1 MIQVY
6 DTTLRDGSQ
15 RKEISLSCED
25 KLRIAHKL
33 DELGVAF
40 IEGGWPGSNP
50 KDAEFF
56 QRAQHIPWKTAL
68 IAAFGATCR
77 ANAHPAEDANIRA
90 LLEANTPVCTVVGKS
105 SVMHVR
111 DVLVTTLEENL
122 RIIEQSLAYL
132 ASQGRRV
139 IYDAE
144 HFFDGYKENPQ
155 YALETL
161 QAAVR
166 GGAETL
172 VLCDTNGGSMPWE
185 ISDTIAVV
193 KASIDHPLGIHAHND
208 SEFRRGQLSGGCT
221 RRRHPRTGHDQWLR
235 RTLRQRQPVLAH
247 PQPGAQAWAEMPA
260 RRPIGATL
268 RRVALHCRSRQ
279 PQPR

>member
-1 MIQVY
+1 MIQIY
-6 DTTLRDGSQ
+6 DTTLRDGTQ

-33 DELGVAF
+33 DDLGVAF

-56 QRAQHIPWKTAL
+56 KRAQEIPWKNAL

-77 ANAHPAEDANIRA
+77 ANVQPAEDANIRA
-90 LLEANTPVCTVVGKS
+90 LLEASTPVCTVVGKS

-139 IYDAE
+139 IYDA
-144 HFFDGYKENPQ
+144 
-155 YALETL
+155 
-161 QAAVR
+161 
-166 GGAETL
+166 
-172 VLCDTNGGSMPWE
+172 
-185 ISDTIAVV
+185 
-193 KASIDHPLGIHAHND
+193 
-208 SEFRRGQLSGGCT
+208 
-221 RRRHPRTGHDQWLR
+221 
-235 RTLRQRQPVLAH
+235 
-247 PQPGAQAWAEMPA
+247 
-260 RRPIGATL
+260 
-268 RRVALHCRSRQ
+268 
-279 PQPR
+279 

>member
-6 DTTLRDGSQ
+6 DTTLRDGTQ

-33 DELGVAF
+33 DDLGVAF

-56 QRAQHIPWKTAL
+56 KRAQKITWKNAL

-77 ANAHPAEDANIRA
+77 ANAQPAEDANIRA

-132 ASQGRRV
+132 AGQGRRV

-161 QAAVR
+161 RVAVR

-172 VLCDTNGGSMPWE
+172 VLCDTNGGAMPWE
-185 ISDTIAVV
+185 ISDVIGVV
-193 KASIDHPLGIHAHND
+193 KTAINHPLGIHAHND
-208 SEFRRGQLSGGCT
+208 SECAVGNSVAAVR
-221 RRRHPRTGHDQWLR
+221 
-235 RTLRQRQPVLAH
+235 A
-247 PQPGAQAWAEMPA
+247 GAIQVQGTINGYGE
-260 RRPIGATL
+260 R
-268 RRVALHCRSRQ
+268 
-279 PQPR
+279 